1 VEADRWLG
9 LEVRHLMALRAV
21 VEEGTFARAAVRL
34 GYTQSAISQQIAALE
49 RIVGGRLLERPRGR
63 RTVGPTPT
71 GALLLRHADAIVA
84 RVKAAQA
91 DVEAV
96 AEGAAGVLRVGTY
109 QSVGMRILPTVLPAF
124 AKSWPHV
131 EVELRES
138 ASDHDLLGLVERA
151 ELDLTFSM
159 LPVEEGPFESREL
172 VRDRYRLV
180 VAASSPVATST
191 TKPSLRE
198 IAALPLLGFRSCR
211 NEHLVDAHLRA
222 QGLEPN
228 VVFRSDDNGTLQA
241 LVAAGMGAALMPG
254 LAVDLDDP
262 ETVAIDLGEMVPPR
276 HLGIVWH
283 RDRVLAPAAA
293 AFVETAV
300 RLCGT
305 LEDPAVPAAAT
316 AAASA

>member
-1 VEADRWLG
+1 MEADRWLG

-21 VEEGTFARAAVRL
+21 VDEGTFARAAVRL

-49 RIVGGRLLERPRGR
+49 RIVGERLLERPRGR
-63 RTVGPTPT
+63 RTIGPTPT
-71 GALLLRHADAIVA
+71 GTLLLRHAEAIVA

-91 DVEAV
+91 DVAAV
-96 AEGAAGVLRVGTY
+96 TEGAAGVLRIGTY
-109 QSVGMRILPTVLPAF
+109 QSVGKRILPAVLPAF

-138 ASDHDLLGLVERA
+138 ASDSDLLGLVERA
-151 ELDLTFSM
+151 ELDLTFCM
-159 LPVEEGPFESREL
+159 LPVEEGPFASREL
-172 VRDRYRLV
+172 ARDRYRLV
-180 VAASSPVATST
+180 VAADSPVAAGPRP
-191 TKPSLRE
+191 PSLRE

-211 NEHLVDAHLRA
+211 NKHRVDAHLRA

-262 ETVAIDLGEMVPPR
+262 TTVAIDLGDSVPPR
-276 HLGIVWH
+276 LLGIVWH
-283 RDRVLAPAAA
+283 GDRVLSPAAG

-300 RLCGT
+300 QVCGT
-305 LEDPAVPAAAT
+305 LDEPAVRAAAV
-316 AAASA
+316 ASA

>member
-9 LEVRHLMALRAV
+9 LEVHHLMALRAV
-21 VEEGTFARAAVRL
+21 VDEGTFARAAVRL
-34 GYTQSAISQQIAALE
+34 GYTQSAISQQIASLE
-49 RIVGGRLLERPRGR
+49 RIVGKRLLERPRGR

-71 GALLLRHADAIVA
+71 GTLLLRHADAIVA

-96 AEGAAGVLRVGTY
+96 TEGAAGTLRIGTY
-109 QSVGMRILPTVLPAF
+109 QSVGMRILPAVLPAF
-124 AKSWPHV
+124 AESWPHV

-138 ASDHDLLGLVERA
+138 ASDYDLLGLVERA
-151 ELDLTFSM
+151 ELDLTFCM
-159 LPVEEGPFESREL
+159 LPVEEGPFASREL

-180 VAASSPVATST
+180 VPADSPVAGSATA
-191 TKPSLRE
+191 PPLRE

-211 NEHLVDAHLRA
+211 NEHRVDAHLRA

-254 LAVDLDDP
+254 LAVDLGDP
-262 ETVAIDLGEMVPPR
+262 ETAAIDLGESVPPR
-276 HLGIVWH
+276 LLGIVWH
-283 RDRVLAPAAA
+283 RDRVLAPAAD

-300 RLCGT
+300 QVCSALD
-305 LEDPAVPAAAT
+305 EPAVPAAA
-316 AAASA
+316 AAIPA